1 MEKWLVALF
10 VTGVVVIAMIG
21 QGWVSW
27 LEHKRRSKAM
37 DVIQAALEAGR
48 EVPPQLYDQLSGS
61 ADSGLGATSG
71 LGFGGKSPWSEVVV
85 FAVLS
90 VAFWIAFAFSEGQ
103 QRVAFLVVAATMSV
117 TGLGYLAYALFAR
130 RVSRNAR
137 GDDDAQ

>member
-10 VTGVVVIAMIG
+10 VTGVVAIAMIG

-48 EVPPQLYDQLSGS
+48 EVPPQLYDQLSGG
-61 ADSGLGATSG
+61 ADSGMGATSG
-71 LGFGGKSPWSEVVV
+71 LGFSGKSPWSEVAV
-85 FAVLS
+85 FAALS

-137 GDDDAQ
+137 GADDAA